1 VVKPHRAL
9 VRELTDKAIR
19 RGVFYSVHSV
29 PDLIAAI
36 EDYLKAHNDD
46 PKPFVW
52 TASIDSILEKVGRCK
67 AVLETV
73 H

>member
-1 VVKPHRAL
+1 MAEPVERSF
-9 VRELTDKAIR
+9 RELTDKPIR
-19 RGVFYSVHSV
+19 HGVFYSV
-29 PDLIAAI
+29 PDLVTAI
-36 EDYLKAHNDD
+36 EAYLQAHNDD

-52 TASIDSILEKVGRCK
+52 TASIASILANVGRCK

>member
-1 VVKPHRAL
+1 
-9 VRELTDKAIR
+9 
-19 RGVFYSVHSV
+19 VFHSV

-36 EDYLKAHNDD
+36 ENYLSAHNDD

-52 TASIDSILEKVGRCK
+52 TASIDSILAKVGGCK

-73 H
+73 R

>member
-1 VVKPHRAL
+1 VYP
-9 VRELTDKAIR
+9 TGR
-19 RGVFYSVHSV
+19 RRHAARVFHSV
-29 PDLIAAI
+29 PDLTAAI
-36 EDYLKAHNDD
+36 DAFLAAHNTD

-52 TASIDSILEKVGRCK
+52 TASIDAILAKVGRCK

>member
-1 VVKPHRAL
+1 MSEPSPPK
-9 VRELTDKAIR
+9 I
-19 RGVFYSVHSV
+19 FYSV
-29 PDLIAAI
+29 PDLIASI
-36 EDYLKAHNDD
+36 ENYLEAHNDD

-73 H
+73 HCFRDGALVVLR

>member
-1 VVKPHRAL
+1 MNL
-9 VRELTDKAIR
+9 VERWFRELTDKAIR
-19 RGVFYSVHSV
+19 RGVFYSV

-36 EDYLKAHNDD
+36 ERYLQAHNDD
-46 PKPFVW
+46 PQPFVW
-52 TASIDSILEKVGRCK
+52 TASIDSILDKVRRCK